1 MQIETIL
8 DPTTLDLLTKSELN
22 EQTEIA
28 KKYPRNNKKVIKAIL
43 EAATLS
49 ESIAAS
55 CYYTKWI
62 GKDKMGFN
70 QYADG
75 RSVRFAEIVCCHYGN
90 IKAGSRVISMDS
102 RFITC
107 IGYCIDLETNV
118 SIQVESKVKL
128 HDEIGRKLTDSA
140 LSILIQGANS
150 LAFRNAVFKVIP
162 NTIITPELEE
172 KIKDCAKGKTEDLK
186 KRISE
191 TFNYFIGNGVEE
203 KSIFEYLKVTA
214 IKDIDKNK
222 LFRLTSL
229 KTSIDNGEMTIDE
242 VKDMTKV
249 YTPSALQISED
260 EPKITI
266 EKQRP

>member
-1 MQIETIL
+1 METETIL
-8 DPTTLDLLTKSELN
+8 DPTTLDVLTKSEL
-22 EQTEIA
+22 ESQTNIA
-28 KKYPRNNKKVIKAIL
+28 KKYPRDTKKAIKNIL
-43 EAATLS
+43 HSATLS
-49 ESIAAS
+49 EQIAAS

-62 GKDKMGFN
+62 GKDKLGFN

-75 RSVRFAEIVCCHYGN
+75 RSVRFAEIVCAHYGN
-90 IKAGSRVISMDS
+90 IKAGSRVVSMDS
-102 RFITC
+102 RFVTC

-128 HDEIGRKLTDSA
+128 HDEMGRKLNDNS
-140 LSILIQGANS
+140 LQVLIQGANS

-191 TFNYFIGNGVEE
+191 TFNYFIGNGIEE

-214 IKDIDKNK
+214 VKDIDKNK

-249 YTPSALQISED
+249 YVPSALQVSGSE
-260 EPKITI
+260 PTIII

>member
-1 MQIETIL
+1 METENIL
-8 DPTTLDLLTKSELN
+8 DPTTLDLLTKSELS
-22 EQTEIA
+22 EQTDIA
-28 KKYPRNNKKVIKAIL
+28 KKHPRDTKKAIKNIL
-43 EAATLS
+43 TSATLS

-62 GKDKMGFN
+62 GKDKLGFN

-75 RSVRFAEIVCCHYGN
+75 RSVRFAEIVCTHYGN

-128 HDEIGRKLTDSA
+128 HDEQGRKLNDNA
-140 LSILIQGANS
+140 LQLLIQGANS
-150 LAFRNAVFKVIP
+150 LAFRNAVFKVVP

-172 KIKDCAKGKTEDLK
+172 KIKDFAKGKTADLE
-186 KRISE
+186 KRIIE

-203 KSIFEYLKVTA
+203 KSIFGFLKVKGA
-214 IKDIDKNK
+214 KDIDKDK

-229 KTSIDNGEMTIDE
+229 KTSLDNGEMTIDE
-242 VKDMTKV
+242 VKEMTKINI
-249 YTPSALQISED
+249 PNALQVTEN

-266 EKQRP
+266 EQAR